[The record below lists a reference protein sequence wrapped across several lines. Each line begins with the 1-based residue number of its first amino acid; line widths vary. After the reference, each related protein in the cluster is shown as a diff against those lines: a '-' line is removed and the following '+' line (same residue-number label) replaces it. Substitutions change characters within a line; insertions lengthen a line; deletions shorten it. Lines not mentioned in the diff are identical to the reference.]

1 MKKYLILFIAACQ
14 GLSTL
19 AQDNKT
25 PYITKSLTNAGIKN
39 VYVSTSGGSIT
50 VSGAPGEEPRIE
62 VYVSGNNGLSNLS
75 KDEIK
80 KRLEENY
87 TLDITTSGGE
97 LKAVAKNKHDHNWDW
112 RRSLNIGFKVYV
124 PQNVATKLETSG
136 GSIHLDNLSGQ
147 EVFETSGGSLHID
160 KLTGNI
166 RGRTSGGSITLM
178 NSKDNIDLETSGGS
192 IRASN
197 CSGNIHLETSGGSI
211 RLEDLNGKIGAE
223 TSGGSVAANNIK
235 GELKTGTSGG
245 SINLTGLACSLDTY
259 TSGGSIHAQLKEAS
273 KFVKIDASGGH
284 VDLELPSKQGFDLN
298 LRADKVTAELGGGSF
313 NGTKEKDRVE
323 GKLNGGGISVDVN
336 GSNRVNLTLN

>member
-1 MKKYLILFIAACQ
+1 MKKYIILFIAACQ
-14 GLSTL
+14 GITAL

-25 PYITKSLTNAGIKN
+25 PYLTKSLSGANIKN
-39 VYVSTSGGSIT
+39 VYVTTSGGSIT
-50 VSGAPGEEPRIE
+50 VSGASGQEPRVE
-62 VYVSGNNGLSNLS
+62 VYISGNNGLGTLSN
-75 KDEIK
+75 DEIK

-87 TLDITTSGGE
+87 TLDITAGGGE
-97 LKAVAKNKHDHNWDW
+97 LKVIAKNKHNMNW
-112 RRSLNIGFKVYV
+112 RSSLSIGFKVYV

-147 EVFETSGGSLHID
+147 EVFETSGGSLHIE

-166 RGRTSGGSITLM
+166 HGRTSGGSITLL

-211 RLEDLNGKIGAE
+211 RLEDLSGKIGAE
-223 TSGGSVAANNIK
+223 TSGGSVGANNIK

-245 SINLTGLACSLDTY
+245 SINLTNLACSLDTY

-298 LRADKVTAELGGGSF
+298 LRADKVSAELGSGSF

-323 GKLNGGGISVDVN
+323 GKLNGGGISVDVS